1 MEIGSYRILSK
12 IGEGSFGRTF
22 LAEHKILGHKVLL
35 KQEKTADPVFMKTF
49 EQEAR
54 KLQKVLH
61 FGFPT
66 LLDYFDTP
74 DYGQVMAITYA
85 EGIPGD
91 KLKPVADE
99 HMCWI
104 LERVLINLSYLHNSL
119 KIIHCD
125 LKPDNLIINIPRHIV
140 TIIDLGVSLGD
151 VNARTK
157 AIGGTPGYMPPEF
170 DQGLPPVTSSDIYSA
185 GKIAIGITGGDV
197 MSGEPPKDMHPDL
210 KNLIRSMIVRDP
222 RNRPT
227 DCASLKAQIV
237 SLRQKI
243 WGRTT
248 TREEIQY
255 R

>member
-104 LERVLINLSYLHNSL
+104 LERVLI
-119 KIIHCD
+119 
-125 LKPDNLIINIPRHIV
+125 
-140 TIIDLGVSLGD
+140 
-151 VNARTK
+151 
-157 AIGGTPGYMPPEF
+157 
-170 DQGLPPVTSSDIYSA
+170 
-185 GKIAIGITGGDV
+185 DV